1 MWYEI
6 VAYIAA
12 STPLATSMSLKP
24 ADLHSTKAKILV
36 PFLILA
42 VLRRTGYMP
51 EIATQLRIDV
61 FLRLFSL
68 CVRTGCKLLKIFILI
83 LAIR

>member
-51 EIATQLRIDV
+51 EIATLRIDV